1 LVSSGK
7 PREAATTRNLFIH
20 QGRPADLLAI
30 LELLSA
36 DKWVQIAFATVLVC
50 LLLAIVLH
58 WRRKRKEEGFFE
70 PVELL

>member
-1 LVSSGK
+1 MDLV
-7 PREAATTRNLFIH
+7 
-20 QGRPADLLAI
+20 AI